1 MKHGTVA
8 GPLKGAPLRT
18 GMEGGLF
25 SRPGL
30 FVVGE
35 GAGLTYSFSGE
46 GIGKAVQSGI
56 IAARIALRHERSDEA
71 LRTAAREYAQTL
83 VAEFAGR
90 FRAYRRMQQWLAYP
104 AFANFL
110 TRRAN
115 AGTFVRTQLQSLF
128 EDTGNPN
135 DLLSVSGLIRSVF
148 T

>member
-1 MKHGTVA
+1 
-8 GPLKGAPLRT
+8 
-18 GMEGGLF
+18 
-25 SRPGL
+25 
-30 FVVGE
+30 VVGE

-115 AGTFVRTQLQSLF
+115 AGTFVRAQLQSLF

-135 DLLSVSGLIRSVF
+135 DLLSLSGLIRAVF